1 MAIRSP
7 VQAYMPR
14 GSTLVTGPTVEPVAV
29 SEVKAQL
36 QIDGTADDALI
47 ADYITE
53 AREEIE
59 QANGMALI
67 TQTWRLSIDRWPS
80 GKAEWWDGIKEGS
93 IGDLY
98 GPASFVSLAIP
109 RYPLQTVSSVTVYD
123 EDSNPTA
130 VVIADTFDI
139 DTYSLPGRM
148 SLKFGA
154 TWPIALRA
162 NNAIIIQYVA
172 GYGATGA
179 DVPAAIKRAIK
190 QMVAYMYTHRG
201 DDCDPADAYHA
212 SGAAQIM
219 GRYRVTRI

>member
-14 GSTLVTGPTVEPVAV
+14 GSTLVTKPASEPVSV
-29 SEVKAQL
+29 SDVKAQL
-36 QIDGTADDALI
+36 QIDGTADDTILA
-47 ADYITE
+47 AYITE

-59 QANGMALI
+59 QVNGMAFI
-67 TQTWRLSIDRWPS
+67 TQTWRLSLDRWPS

-93 IGDLY
+93 VGDLY

-109 RYPLQTVSSVTVYD
+109 RYPLQTVSSVTVFD
-123 EDSNPTA
+123 EDSNSTA

-154 TWPIALRA
+154 TWPIALRS

-172 GYGATGA
+172 GYGAAA

-201 DDCDPADAYHA
+201 DDCDPADAYQA